1 METGV
6 SEAPL
11 SFETTIVTRI
21 YHSTSRN
28 IPQFFFFLLIHRR
41 EPPNSDVQV
50 ESKYYGPAGGI
61 TCLARNLINRM
72 KAAINER
79 FSASKLV

>member
-28 IPQFFFFLLIHRR
+28 IPQFFFFYLYIGANHLTATYR
-41 EPPNSDVQV
+41 
-50 ESKYYGPAGGI
+50 
-61 TCLARNLINRM
+61 
-72 KAAINER
+72 
-79 FSASKLV
+79 